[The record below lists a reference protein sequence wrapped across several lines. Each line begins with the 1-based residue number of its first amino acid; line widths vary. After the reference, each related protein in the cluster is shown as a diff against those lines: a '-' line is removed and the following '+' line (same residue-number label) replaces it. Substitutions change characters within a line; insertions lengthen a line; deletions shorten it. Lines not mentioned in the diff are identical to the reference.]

1 MSAML
6 ARLHIQSKGTY
17 GVLSCNYTYM
27 STLQERMQELV
38 RETGWTV
45 GEISGKAGVSS
56 SAVSQW
62 LSGETQSLK
71 IEPAVLLERFTGFSA
86 LWLAKGKGQKKVDAG
101 SASQDGPEF
110 AGRPKQARFVPIVGT
125 AKMGS
130 DGYYEEISSVVG
142 AGDGHIEIA
151 TEDPN
156 AYGLRVR
163 GQSMFPAIRDGWYVL
178 VEPNGTPQTGEY
190 VLLKLRDG
198 RKMVKELL
206 VRRSTSIEVL
216 SVNTQ
221 ERLTFDLAEIEAL
234 HAVAAVVSSSK
245 WRPD

>member
-1 MSAML
+1 M
-6 ARLHIQSKGTY
+6 R
-17 GVLSCNYTYM
+17 CNYTYM

-38 RETGWTV
+38 SETGWTV
-45 GEISGKAGVSS
+45 GEISAKAGVSH

-62 LSGETQSLK
+62 LSGDTQSLK

-86 LWLAKGKGQKKVDAG
+86 LWLAKGKGQKRVDVSSLAD
-101 SASQDGPEF
+101 SSPEF
-110 AGRPKQARFVPIVGT
+110 AGRARHSRLIPVVGT
-125 AKMGS
+125 AKMGD
-130 DGYYEEISSVVG
+130 DGYYEEISAMLG

-178 VEPNGTPQTGEY
+178 VEPNGQLQTGEY

-206 VRRSTSIEVL
+206 VRRPSSIEVL

-221 ERLTFDLAEIEAL
+221 ERLTFDISEVEAV
-234 HAVAAVVSSSK
+234 HAIGAVVTPSK

>member
-1 MSAML
+1 
-6 ARLHIQSKGTY
+6 
-17 GVLSCNYTYM
+17 M

-38 RETGWTV
+38 RATGWTV
-45 GEISGKAGVSS
+45 GEISGKAGVSH

-71 IEPAVLLERFTGFSA
+71 IEPAVLLERYTGFSA
-86 LWLAKGKGQKKVDAG
+86 LWLAKGKGQKKVDALPLPE
-101 SASQDGPEF
+101 GPEF
-110 AGRPKQARFVPIVGT
+110 AGHARRAQLVPVVGT

-130 DGYYEEISSVVG
+130 DGFYEEISAMVG

-178 VEPNGTPQTGEY
+178 VEPNGQPQTGEY

-206 VRRSTSIEVL
+206 VRRAASVEVL

-221 ERLTFDLAEIEAL
+221 ERITFDLSEIDAI
-234 HAVAAVVSSSK
+234 HPIGAVVTPSK
-245 WRPD
+245 WRPE

>member
-1 MSAML
+1 
-6 ARLHIQSKGTY
+6 
-17 GVLSCNYTYM
+17 
-27 STLQERMQELV
+27 MQELV

-86 LWLAKGKGQKKVDAG
+86 LWLAKGKGQKKVDAA
-101 SASQDGPEF
+101 ASHDGPEF
-110 AGRPKQARFVPIVGT
+110 AGRARQARFVPVVGT
-125 AKMGS
+125 AKMGN

-206 VRRSTSIEVL
+206 VRRAASIEVL

-221 ERLTFDLAEIEAL
+221 ERLTFDLAEIEAI

>member
-1 MSAML
+1 
-6 ARLHIQSKGTY
+6 
-17 GVLSCNYTYM
+17 M

-45 GEISGKAGVSS
+45 GEISGKAGVSH

-71 IEPAVLLERFTGFSA
+71 IEPAVLLERYTGFSA
-86 LWLAKGKGQKKVDAG
+86 LWLAKGKGQKKVDAPG
-101 SASQDGPEF
+101 SHDDAEF
-110 AGRPKQARFVPIVGT
+110 AGRARQARFVPVVGT
-125 AKMGS
+125 AKMGD

-206 VRRSTSIEVL
+206 VRRTTSIEVL

-221 ERLTFDLAEIEAL
+221 ERLTFDTAEIDAI